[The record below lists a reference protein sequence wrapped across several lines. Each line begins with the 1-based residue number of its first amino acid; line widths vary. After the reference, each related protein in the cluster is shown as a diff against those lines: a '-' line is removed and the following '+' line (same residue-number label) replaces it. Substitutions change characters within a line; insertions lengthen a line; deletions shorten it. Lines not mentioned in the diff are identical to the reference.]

1 MRKNFVLACAALL
14 LCAPGFAQTQKAN
27 YALAERF
34 SAKRVNQMVFST
46 QITPNWFRDSD
57 KFWYSWRTPQGTRYY
72 IVDPVKGTRT
82 EVFDMDRLAMQ
93 VTEFVRYP
101 FEAKHI
107 PIRDLELKDDKAF
120 TFNIISG
127 LQNDRDTTYFRYEIA
142 SAKLDTV
149 AKEKEKYP
157 RWASVAPNGEFGVF
171 AKGSNLWVMDSTSL
185 RKAAKDEKDSTIV
198 EHRLTTDGIRQ
209 FGYGYG
215 NYSGDT
221 EADSTKR
228 HYPGELVWSPDSK
241 RFATMKWDVRKLDD
255 LWVINSVSGKRPE
268 LETYK
273 YQMPG
278 EPGPKGYLYL
288 FTMNGSRD
296 GASFKEIKS
305 QAFKDQEVS
314 LQGARRT
321 AKDNYLDYWK
331 NEWLGDN
338 TGFYMVRQSRDLK
351 RLDLCRVDVDSD
363 STKTIISERERT
375 YVEYR
380 APFLIG
386 GGKQIL
392 HWSERN
398 GWANIY
404 LYNSDGTLVRN
415 LTEGAFHVE
424 DILGVNEKEGY
435 ILLSAC
441 GVNKDENPYQ
451 MHTFRVP
458 LTGGALQQLDMND
471 MDVLSTASDDAKFFV
486 ANYSRVDW
494 TPAVALFSATGKR
507 IADLE
512 TADLSLLFEAGYKFP
527 ERFKVKAADGVTDLY
542 GAMYKPYDFDS
553 TKVYPICDYVYPGPQ
568 VEANNISW
576 SRGFTRTDRLAQ
588 IGMIV
593 ITVGNRGGHPNRSK
607 WYHNYGYG
615 NLRDYGLED
624 QKYAI
629 QQLGARHPFIDLD
642 RVGIHGHSGGG
653 FMSTAAILKYPDFFK
668 AAVSCAGNHD
678 NSIYNRWWSEQ
689 HHGVLEKIDKGDT
702 TFVYSIQTNPE
713 IASNL
718 KGHLMLVHG
727 DIDNNVHPANTI
739 RVVNALIRANKR
751 FDMLILPGQR
761 HGFGDMNEYFFWR
774 MADYYAEW
782 LIGDS
787 ERWKPDITQMN
798 NDYARHPTT
807 STGSATGIPLV
818 TEPVQFTAF
827 IAPPP
832 PGTIMLKTVATECNS
847 ALLGNNNA

>member
-1 MRKNFVLACAALL
+1 MNIISKIFMKKKFVLACAVLL
-14 LCAPGFAQTQKAN
+14 LCATSFAQKAN

-101 FEAKHI
+101 FEAKHL
-107 PIRDLELKDDKAF
+107 PIRDLRLKDDKEF
-120 TFNIISG
+120 TFSIISG
-127 LQNDRDTTYFRYEIA
+127 LKNDRDTTCFRYEIA
-142 SAKLDTV
+142 TARLDTV
-149 AKEKEKYP
+149 TREKDKYP

-255 LWVINSVSGKRPE
+255 LWVINSVSDKRPK
-268 LETYK
+268 LESYK

-278 EPGPKGYLYL
+278 EPGPKGYLYI
-288 FTMNGSRD
+288 FTMNDGRT
-296 GASFKEIKS
+296 GASARQVKS

-314 LQGARRT
+314 LQSARRT

-351 RLDLCRVDVDSD
+351 RLDLCWVGVDSD
-363 STKTIISERERT
+363 STKTVISERERT

-380 APFLIG
+380 TPFLIG

-576 SRGFTRTDRLAQ
+576 SKGFTRTDRLAQ

-629 QQLGARHPFIDLD
+629 QQLGARYSFIDLD

-798 NDYARHPTT
+798 ND
-807 STGSATGIPLV
+807 
-818 TEPVQFTAF
+818 
-827 IAPPP
+827 
-832 PGTIMLKTVATECNS
+832 
-847 ALLGNNNA
+847 

>member
-1 MRKNFVLACAALL
+1 MNIISKIFMKKKFVLACAVLL
-14 LCAPGFAQTQKAN
+14 LCATSFAQKAN

-34 SAKRVNQMVFST
+34 SAKKVNQMVFST

-72 IVDPVKGTRT
+72 IVDPAKGTRT

-107 PIRDLELKDDKAF
+107 PIRDLKLNDDKVF
-120 TFNIISG
+120 TFSIISG
-127 LQNDRDTTYFRYEIA
+127 LNNDRDTTCFRYEIA
-142 SAKLDTV
+142 TARLDTV
-149 AKEKEKYP
+149 AREKDKYP

-255 LWVINSVSGKRPE
+255 LWVINSVSDKRPK
-268 LETYK
+268 LESYK

-278 EPGPKGYLYL
+278 EPGPKGYLYI
-288 FTMNGSRD
+288 FTMNDGRT
-296 GASFKEIKS
+296 GASARQVKS

-314 LQGARRT
+314 LQSARRT

-380 APFLIG
+380 TPFLIG

-576 SRGFTRTDRLAQ
+576 SKGFTRTDRLAQ

-774 MADYYAEW
+774 LADYYAEW

-798 NDYARHPTT
+798 ND
-807 STGSATGIPLV
+807 
-818 TEPVQFTAF
+818 
-827 IAPPP
+827 
-832 PGTIMLKTVATECNS
+832 
-847 ALLGNNNA
+847 